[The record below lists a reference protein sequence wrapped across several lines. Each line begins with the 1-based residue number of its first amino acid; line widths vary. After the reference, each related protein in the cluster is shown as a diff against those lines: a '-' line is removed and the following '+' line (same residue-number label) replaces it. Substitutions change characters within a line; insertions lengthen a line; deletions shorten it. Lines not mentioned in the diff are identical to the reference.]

1 MKIRERNKL
10 LSLSREGG
18 NFYFEYSFLRK
29 QIKDFSNDIYIKNIL
44 MQKKTKLIVG
54 TYNHTPT
61 AGAGLKIYKASAGSG
76 KTHTIVYEYLKMA
89 LDNEH
94 IFQNI
99 LAVTFTNKVAR
110 ELKHRVIDTIYNI
123 TQANFSPLAKEL
135 MIAKNW
141 DEKEIISRS
150 TTLLNNILQD
160 YSSFHICTIDSFF
173 QQVIDKFGIDLGLKS
188 DFSIELD
195 PTNTKKEVVSTTIN
209 KLKTNKNLKNWLIQL
224 AEEKLR
230 EGKSWEIASDISIL
244 CSTLFNESKLITDK
258 KLDPDFITNFIKK
271 LNKEITDF
279 ESTAQG
285 FGEKIM
291 SIIKTQN
298 LKVEDFAYGKTGI
311 MGYIDNLSN
320 KKISDPSKRVLGAA
334 ECLEAWTS
342 KSSSK
347 ASEIKEL
354 VEKQL
359 IGILHDFLFFNEKK
373 SKLYK
378 SCKIAKSFIHILG
391 IKSQMQEE
399 IDIYKKNHNIIF
411 IPDATLLTH
420 SVVNTHNS
428 KEFSENLGQKYTN
441 FFIDE
446 FQDISFLQWK
456 CFLPLIEDSIKNNNT
471 NIIVGDVKQS
481 IYRWRNSSWQLLHQT
496 VAQEIENHEIIT
508 LQTNWR
514 SRKNIVFF
522 NNTFFPL
529 ASALITEEIQKN
541 IDEIEEMELR
551 NSLSLQVKSIKEVY
565 SDSIQKLPNTALNKY
580 DGYVQICLIQ
590 EEKENNLSWQDK
602 AKTKTIDLIESL
614 QEEGFNAKDIAVLVR
629 NHKEGRE
636 IFEAIIQRST
646 SKEYKEYCNYSV
658 VSASSFCL
666 GHNIW
671 INLIIS
677 TMRYIQNTKNSLAKY
692 ELSHFYNL
700 CIQAQNQDLKMSYT
714 IDEKKLQE
722 IENLYSHPLHS
733 LIDSLIDIFKIKDEN
748 AIPFINKLQDLIL
761 DFCKKNNNLRTFL
774 QWWKEKG
781 RTSVLPGSDNVDA
794 IKILTIHQSKGLQF
808 PAVIMPF
815 CNWDFDHS
823 SIHAPMLW
831 CEENDS
837 LFASSNNLDPV
848 QNEEYSFFATV
859 PALPMIYSSKMK
871 DTVFSRSYYDEKM
884 QSYLDNLNL
893 LYVALTRAEERM
905 YLFAQKSTN
914 EGIKSISDLLHTT
927 LLQNK
932 LPKEEYQFPD
942 WQNFWNDE
950 KTLFTIG
957 IKKEHEKSDK
967 KNNSTPN
974 KENRL
979 MHYYS
984 ENKNESETKKNWI
997 DLFKGQKNKINSS
1010 EIILGDLI
1018 HSLVSEIITL
1028 KNLPKA
1034 LEKIEFMPISEEEK
1048 YTLKQ
1053 ILNQLSTN
1061 LEIKNWLDGSWQ
1073 QKIESPLVNSYGKI
1087 LRPDR
1092 VLFKEKKAIVLDFKT
1107 GLHSSSYIKQVKE
1120 YTEAIATMYSAEI
1133 EGYLVYL
1140 SEKEIRIEL
1149 VV

>member
-1 MKIRERNKL
+1 MHKKI
-10 LSLSREGG
+10 
-18 NFYFEYSFLRK
+18 
-29 QIKDFSNDIYIKNIL
+29 
-44 MQKKTKLIVG
+44 KLIVD
-54 TYNHTPT
+54 TCNHTPT
-61 AGAGLKIYKASAGSG
+61 AGACLRIYKASAGSG
-76 KTHTIVYEYLKMA
+76 KTHTIVYEYLKIA
-89 LDNEH
+89 LENEYT
-94 IFQNI
+94 FRNI

-110 ELKHRVIDTIYNI
+110 ELKHRVIDTVYNI
-123 TQANFSPLAKEL
+123 TQANFGPLAKEL

-141 DEKEIISRS
+141 DEKEMISRS
-150 TTLLNNILQD
+150 TTLLKNILQD

-230 EGKSWEIASDISIL
+230 EGKSWEIESDIYIL

-279 ESTAQG
+279 ESNAQA
-285 FGEKIM
+285 FGEKIIT
-291 SIIKTQN
+291 IIKTQN

-311 MGYIDNLSN
+311 MGYIENLSN

-334 ECLEAWTS
+334 ECIEAWTS

-373 SKLYK
+373 LKLYK
-378 SCKIAKSFIHILG
+378 SCKISKSFVHILG

-399 IDIYKKNHNIIF
+399 IERYKKNHNIIF

-420 SVVNTHNS
+420 SVVNTHDS
-428 KEFSENLGQKYTN
+428 KEFSEGLGQDYTN

-456 CFLPLIEDSIKNNNT
+456 CFLPLIENSIKNNNT
-471 NIIVGDVKQS
+471 SIIVGDVKQS

-551 NSLSLQVKSIKEVY
+551 NALSLQVKSLKEVY
-565 SDSIQKLPNTALNKY
+565 SDSIQNLPNTTLNKD

-590 EEKENNLSWQDK
+590 EEKDSNLSWQDK
-602 AKTKTIDLIESL
+602 AKNKTIELIENL
-614 QEEGFNAKDIAVLVR
+614 QEEGFNAKDIAILVR

-646 SKEYKEYCNYSV
+646 SEDSKVYCNYSV

-677 TMRYIQNTKNSLAKY
+677 AMKYIQNNKNSLSKY

-700 CIQAQNQDLKMSYT
+700 CIKAQNQDAKTNYT
-714 IDEKKLQE
+714 INEKKLQE
-722 IENLYSHPLHS
+722 IENLYSHPLHT
-733 LIDSLIDIFKIKDEN
+733 LVDSLIEIFKIEDKN
-748 AIPFINKLQDLIL
+748 AIPFINKLQDIIL
-761 DFCKKNNNLRTFL
+761 DFCKKDNSLKTFL

-781 RTSVLPGSDNVDA
+781 ATSMLPGSDNVDA

-808 PAVIMPF
+808 PTVIMPF

-831 CEENDS
+831 CEENIRP
-837 LFASSNNLDPV
+837 AVPSNNWDPV
-848 QNEEYSFFATV
+848 QNEDDSFFVTV
-859 PALPMIYSSKMK
+859 PPLPMIYSSKMK
-871 DTVFSRSYYDEKM
+871 DTVFSKSYYDEKM

-905 YLFAQKSTN
+905 YLFAQKSIA
-914 EGIKSISDLLHTT
+914 EDIKSISDLLYST

-932 LPKEEYQFPD
+932 LPKEEYQFHE
-942 WQNFWNDE
+942 WQSFWDDE

-957 IKKEHEKSDK
+957 IKKEREKSTK
-967 KNNSTPN
+967 KKHCTAS
-974 KENRL
+974 KEKLL

-984 ENKNESETKKNWI
+984 ESESEAETKKNWI
-997 DLFKGQKNKINSS
+997 DLFKGEKNKINSS

-1018 HSLVSEIITL
+1018 HSLISEIITL
-1028 KNLPKA
+1028 KDLPKA
-1034 LEKIEFMPISEEEK
+1034 LEKIEFMPISEGEK
-1048 YTLKQ
+1048 YILKQ

-1061 LEIKNWLDGSWQ
+1061 LKISNWLDGSWQ
-1073 QKIESPLVNSYGKI
+1073 QKIESPLVNSYGKL

-1092 VLFKEKKAIVLDFKT
+1092 VLIKKDKIVVLDFKT
-1107 GLHSSSYIKQVKE
+1107 GLNSSSYIKQVKE
-1120 YTEAIATMYSAEI
+1120 YTEAIASMYSVEV

-1140 SEKEIRIEL
+1140 TEKEIRIEL
-1149 VV
+1149 VA